1 MTTRPIKLEEH
12 TYGLP
17 AGTHIYMRLMTCEG
31 RTEEIDVY
39 ITADGYRYH
48 TSADNYITPENKQ
61 EKQHI
66 RETII
71 AAFHEL
77 Y

>member
-1 MTTRPIKLEEH
+1 MNIKPIKFEEY

>member
-1 MTTRPIKLEEH
+1 MTTRPIKFEEH
-12 TYGLP
+12 TYGS
-17 AGTHIYMRLMTCEG
+17 HIYMRLRTCE
-31 RTEEIDVY
+31 RRIEEIDVY
-39 ITADGYRYH
+39 ITADGFRYH
-48 TSADNYITPENKQ
+48 TSADNCITPENKQ

>member
-1 MTTRPIKLEEH
+1 
-12 TYGLP
+12 
-17 AGTHIYMRLMTCEG
+17 MRLRTCE
-31 RTEEIDVY
+31 RRIEEIDVY
-39 ITADGYRYH
+39 ITADGFRYH
-48 TSADNYITPENKQ
+48 TSADNCITPENKQ